1 MNPFEVKVFML
12 ANGLTVASIARDF
25 CASEP
30 DVKFTSM
37 QTMISDLIH
46 GRKWFPAYAKKL
58 DKKYGIK
65 LQKPERETNRE
76 IVQRAA

>member
-12 ANGLTVASIARDF
+12 ANGLNIASIARDF

-30 DVKFTSM
+30 GVKFTSM

-58 DKKYGIK
+58 DENYGIK
-65 LQKPERETNRE
+65 LERPARATNRE
-76 IVQRAA
+76 IVKRAA